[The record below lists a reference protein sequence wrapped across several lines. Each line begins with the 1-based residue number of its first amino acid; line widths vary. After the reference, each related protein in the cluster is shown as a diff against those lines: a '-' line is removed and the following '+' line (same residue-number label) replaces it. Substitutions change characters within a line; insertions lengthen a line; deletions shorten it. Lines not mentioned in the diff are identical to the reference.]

1 MSLNRRMDKPN
12 VVHITIENYSAIEKK
27 MLSWDLQANE
37 PKKEELI
44 WNEKEKYDI
53 NLLINGY

>member
-1 MSLNRRMDKPN
+1 M
-12 VVHITIENYSAIEKK
+12 VHITIENYSAIEKK

>member
-1 MSLNRRMDKPN
+1 
-12 VVHITIENYSAIEKK
+12 

-37 PKKEELI
+37 PEKEELI